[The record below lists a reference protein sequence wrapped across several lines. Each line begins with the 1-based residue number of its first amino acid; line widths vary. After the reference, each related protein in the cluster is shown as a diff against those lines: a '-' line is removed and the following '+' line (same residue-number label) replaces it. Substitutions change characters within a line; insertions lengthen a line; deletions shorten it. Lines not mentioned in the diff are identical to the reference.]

1 MANINGDGNANTLI
15 GTALADT
22 IDAKGGNDFVDA
34 GDGDDTVHGG
44 NGDDILKGGLGN
56 DQIFGGN
63 NNDRLNGGEGND
75 RLDGGSGIDWAD
87 FDGGAAIN
95 VDLTAGT
102 ATGQGSDILV
112 SIENVLGSSFDDV
125 IKGRTGNNV
134 LDGAGGNDTF
144 IATRGTDTII
154 GGLGNDTINFS
165 ALTSAVNAS
174 LATGSY
180 TGTLAAGSL
189 TGVENV
195 VGSAYAD
202 TLTGDA
208 SANTIDG
215 GHGNDVIDGGLGN
228 DIINGGAGIDTA
240 VISGNPNAPFNHGAF
255 ANLTTGIST
264 GGAGTDTLIGIE
276 NLTGS
281 DFKDQ
286 LTGNAGDNVLN
297 GGANVDSLF
306 ATQGV
311 DVYDG
316 GTGAHDTVYFNGQPA
331 AIANLAT
338 GTYSFDANN
347 HGTLLN
353 IEDLVGG
360 SGGDTLIGN
369 AAANTLDG
377 MDGDD
382 TIAGGLGNDLIFGGA
397 GSDTLIADG
406 GNDQLT
412 GNYSFFD
419 FGDYASDTFVIGTNA
434 GAITVNDFELGV
446 DKLDVSAFNLG
457 SSNYWTAS
465 AAQSAL
471 TETTLTLT
479 GQSQEVVTITLRG
492 VSDGH
497 NLSLNDMIGGTTALI
512 PPAPTYP
519 TNGGNGFADIFV
531 ITPQPSGVITRAGF
545 EDGLDLLDLT
555 FLNQPGWDG
564 SQGAASDGS
573 VLFDFWNYTSGDHFQ
588 LNLPGVG
595 FGLITQA
602 DIII

>member
-1 MANINGDGNANTLI
+1 MANINGNNNANTLY
-15 GTALADT
+15 GTAFADN
-22 IDAKGGNDFVDA
+22 INARGGNDFVDA
-34 GDGDDTVHGG
+34 GDGDDFVDGG
-44 NGDDILKGGLGN
+44 NGNDVLKGGRGN
-56 DQIFGGN
+56 DQMFGGN
-63 NNDRLNGGEGND
+63 NNDRLNGGDGD
-75 RLDGGSGIDWAD
+75 DQLDGGTGTDWAD
-87 FDGGAAIN
+87 FDGGATVN
-95 VDLTAGT
+95 VDLTAGI
-102 ATGQGSDILV
+102 ATGQGNDTLLNF
-112 SIENVLGSSFDDV
+112 ENVLGSSFADT
-125 IKGRTGNNV
+125 IKGNAANNV
-134 LDGAGGNDTF
+134 LDGAVGNDTF
-144 IATRGTDTII
+144 IATQGADTII
-154 GGLGNDTINFS
+154 GGLGTDAIRFT
-165 ALTSAVNAS
+165 ALTSGVTADLAAGTYS
-174 LATGSY
+174 ATGA
-180 TGTLAAGSL
+180 TGTLNGIESM
-189 TGVENV
+189 TGT
-195 VGSAYAD
+195 AFAD

-208 SANTIDG
+208 GDN
-215 GHGNDVIDGGLGN
+215 VIDGGLGN

-360 SGGDTLIGN
+360 SGGDTLTGN

-377 MDGDD
+377 MDGNDVV
-382 TIAGGLGNDLIFGGA
+382 AGGLGDDLIFGGA

-434 GAITVNDFELGV
+434 GAITINDFELGV

-531 ITPQPSGVITRAGF
+531 ITPQPSGVVTRAGF

-564 SQGAASDGS
+564 SQGAANDGS

>member
-1 MANINGDGNANTLI
+1 MAVINGTGQANNLI
-15 GTALADT
+15 GTAFDDI

-34 GDGDDTVHGG
+34 GDGNDYVDGG
-44 NGDDILKGGLGN
+44 NGNDVLKGGLGN
-56 DQIFGGN
+56 DRMFGGA
-63 NNDRLNGGEGND
+63 NNDRLHGGEGD
-75 RLDGGSGIDWAD
+75 DQLDGGTGIDWAD
-87 FDGGAAIN
+87 FDGGAAVN
-95 VDLTAGT
+95 VDLTAGI
-102 ATGQGSDILV
+102 ATGQGNDTLV
-112 SIENVLGSSFDDV
+112 NFENVLGSSFADR
-125 IKGRTGNNV
+125 IKGSTGNNV
-134 LDGAGGNDTF
+134 LTGASGNDTF
-144 IATRGTDTII
+144 IAT
-154 GGLGNDTINFS
+154 LGNDTINGGADIDTIDFS
-165 ALTSAVNAS
+165 ALTTSVTAS
-174 LATGSY
+174 LATANYSATGA
-180 TGTLAAGSL
+180 TGTLS
-189 TGVENV
+189 GVENI
-195 VGSAYAD
+195 VGSTFAD

-208 SANTIDG
+208 
-215 GHGNDVIDGGLGN
+215 GNNVIDGGLGN

-240 VISGNPNAPFNHGAF
+240 VISGNPNAPFNQGAF
-255 ANLTTGIST
+255 ANLTTGVST

-286 LTGNAGDNVLN
+286 LTGNAGNNVLN

-306 ATQGV
+306 ATQGI

-316 GTGAHDTVYFNGQPA
+316 GAGAHDTVYFTGQPA
-331 AIANLAT
+331 ATASLAT

-347 HGTLLN
+347 YGTLVN

-360 SGGDTLIGN
+360 SGGDTLTGN

-377 MDGDD
+377 MDGND

-397 GSDTLIADG
+397 GSDILIADG

-434 GAITVNDFELGV
+434 NTVTINDFQLGV

-465 AAQSAL
+465 ASQSAL
-471 TETTLTLT
+471 TVTTLTLT
-479 GQSQEVVTITLRG
+479 GQAQEVVTIQLQG
-492 VSDGH
+492 VSGGH

-512 PPAPTYP
+512 PPAPAYP
-519 TNGGNGFADIFV
+519 VNGGNGLADIFV
-531 ITPQPSGVITRAGF
+531 IQPQSSGTITQAGF

-564 SQGAASDGS
+564 SQGAANDGS